1 MQKKPRDPKKNGDY
15 HIRTRLIHGSADN
28 TRWDYNHHVV
38 APISSSTTYRLNST
52 NRGVQGFLEFA
63 TDEAGS
69 TQHVPIY
76 IYDRLDEPTR
86 GMLEEN
92 LAAAEGGETAVAFAT
107 GMAAISAALGVT
119 VKQHEEIIAHHVLYG
134 CTYSLL
140 TNWLPRF
147 GIHTHFVD
155 LTQPSSLRDILTEQT
170 RVVYFETPVNPT
182 LQLIDIAMVRRVV
195 AQANEGRKVPIRI
208 IVDNTFATPYCQRP
222 LEHGADIIV
231 HSLTK
236 DIGGFG
242 TDMGGAV
249 IAPRDLH
256 GLLMYYRKDFGGV
269 LTSKSAWAFLVYGL
283 PTLATRIINQQK
295 SALKIAQ
302 FLEQHPL
309 VSRVSYPGL
318 DSYPQ
323 RELAL
328 RQMVD
333 DRGRFAPGSVLY
345 FTLKEKDRGNH
356 YAEAFIDY
364 IAERSYTITLAVSLG
379 HIKTLI
385 ENPYAMTHAA
395 LPEEEKLAR
404 GIEPGGIRLAV
415 GLEDWRDLIN
425 DLKQALDHVSAS
437 RRVSSRNGVGK
448 EKFSKDEQT
457 NSQTVEKGHY
467 Q

>member
-1 MQKKPRDPKKNGDY
+1 MPKKARDPKKNGTY

-28 TRWDYNHHVV
+28 TKWDYDHHVV
-38 APISSSTTYRLNST
+38 PPISSSTTYRLSST
-52 NRGVQGFLEFA
+52 HRGVQGFLEFG
-63 TDEAGS
+63 TDEGGS
-69 TQHVPIY
+69 PQHVPIY

-92 LAAAEGGETAVAFAT
+92 LAAAEGGETAVCFAT
-107 GMAAISAALGVT
+107 GMAAISAVFGIT
-119 VKQHEEIIAHHVLYG
+119 VKQQEEIVAHHVLYG

-147 GIHTHFVD
+147 GIHTRFVD
-155 LTQPSSLRDILTEQT
+155 LTNPDSLHEVLNDQT

-182 LQLIDIAMVRRVV
+182 LQLIDIAQVRRMVD
-195 AQANEGRKVPIRI
+195 QANTGRKVPIRI

-222 LEHGADIIV
+222 LEHGADIVV

-249 IAPRDLH
+249 IAPHDLH

-283 PTLATRIINQQK
+283 PTLATRIVNQQK
-295 SALKIAQ
+295 SAQKIAQ
-302 FLEQHPL
+302 FLEQHPF
-309 VSRVSYPGL
+309 VARVSYPGL
-318 DSYPQ
+318 ENYPQ

-328 RQMVD
+328 RQMID

-345 FTLKEKDRGNH
+345 FTLKEKEGDNR

-364 IAERSYTITLAVSLG
+364 IAEHSYTITLAVSLG
-379 HIKTLI
+379 HTKTLI

-395 LPEEEKLAR
+395 VPEERKLAL

-425 DLKQALDHVSAS
+425 DLQEAFDHVS
-437 RRVSSRNGVGK
+437 GLM
-448 EKFSKDEQT
+448 
-457 NSQTVEKGHY
+457 
-467 Q
+467 